1 VPLTIVKVMHVH
13 RAQLLIECASR
24 AVLQQV
30 LHAWQAHLRS
40 LKGALRWT
48 VEVDP
53 LDI

>member
-1 VPLTIVKVMHVH
+1 MHVH

-24 AVLQQV
+24 AVLQSV
-30 LHAWQAHLRS
+30 LRAWHPQLRA